1 MQEQLTRPDQERRSP
16 TPSSRRAGRLPTPLV
31 ISVAAVAL
39 IALVLGALAVSQPA
53 PVTDE
58 PVAPAADSTDAVT
71 PEDWLKLD
79 AWGRH
84 GPPPA
89 PSGGESAPTDADWR
103 QHDSWSRQ
111 LPR

>member
-1 MQEQLTRPDQERRSP
+1 MQEQLTRPEQQRSP
-16 TPSSRRAGRLPTPLV
+16 ASSSRRAGRLPTPLV
-31 ISVAAVAL
+31 VTVAALAL
-39 IALVLGALAVSQPA
+39 VALVLGALAVSQPT
-53 PVTDE
+53 PVTIE
-58 PVAPAADSTDAVT
+58 PVAPAVDPTDVVI
-71 PEDWLKLD
+71 PENWLELD

-89 PSGGESAPTDADWR
+89 PSGGDTTSTDDDWR